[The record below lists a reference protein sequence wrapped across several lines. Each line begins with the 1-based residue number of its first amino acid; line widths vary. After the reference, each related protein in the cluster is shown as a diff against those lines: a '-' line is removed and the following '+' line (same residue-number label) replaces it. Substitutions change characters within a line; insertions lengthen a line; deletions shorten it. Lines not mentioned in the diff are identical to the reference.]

1 MLNEIIKR
9 LQYIDN
15 LIREHKT
22 GNAEELAEVVG
33 VSVRTVYK
41 YLDLMK
47 KFGAPIAFN
56 AMDKTYYY
64 ETEGSFIC
72 AFSISNSTD
81 QYKQDGLETM
91 KLSMISINELIQQMN
106 KTMTPNNN

>member
-9 LQYIDN
+9 LQYIDA
-15 LIREHKT
+15 LIRENKT

-41 YLDLMK
+41 YLDIMK

-56 AMDKTYYY
+56 ALSKTYYY
-64 ETEGSFIC
+64 EMEGSFVC
-72 AFSISNSTD
+72 AFKMTNTND
-81 QYKQDGLETM
+81 QNGPEAM
-91 KLSMISINELIQQMN
+91 KLSMISINDLIQQMN

>member
-22 GNAEELAEVVG
+22 GNADELAEVVG
-33 VSVRTVYK
+33 VSSRTIYK
-41 YLDLMK
+41 YLDIMK
-47 KFGAPIAFN
+47 QFGAPIAFN
-56 AMDKTYYY
+56 AIAKTYYY

-72 AFSISNSTD
+72 AFSISND
-81 QYKQDGLETM
+81 PYKRDGQETM
-91 KLSMISINELIQQMN
+91 KLSMISITELIQQMN
-106 KTMTPNNN
+106 KTMMPNNN

>member
-1 MLNEIIKR
+1 MLNEIKR

-41 YLDLMK
+41 YLDIMK

-56 AMDKTYYY
+56 ALSRTYYY
-64 ETEGSFIC
+64 EMEGSFVC
-72 AFSISNSTD
+72 AFRMTNANDES
-81 QYKQDGLETM
+81 GAAAM
-91 KLSMISINELIQQMN
+91 KLSMISINDLIKQMN